1 MGEIR
6 MGQQAA
12 KLLRESMYLLSCP
25 GAFNKASA
33 AAAGIIRWYTCTCVD
48 ISTHAKA
55 GTPAAG
61 VSKLADE
68 TSFIVSHGST

>member
-25 GAFNKASA
+25 G
-33 AAAGIIRWYTCTCVD
+33 GIGCSGGDRWYTCTCVD